1 MEEEP
6 LLLDDEDGGG
16 IAETSF
22 QGVPP
27 NITEDDFKDFEVG
40 MSVSRYDGKGGRQR
54 VNCCQ
59 GLMKDCLELID
70 AEAST
75 VLESEDIE
83 DIDISALN
91 MVVCRETLDV
101 RNEME
106 VYNALLRWSGRE
118 CKRQK
123 LEMTNANRRKVLEG
137 CQYLVRYLT
146 MSQEEF
152 LRASGLLTLEEQD
165 ALLVIIA
172 QGDSVSIANEEPLPD
187 HLIGMRT
194 IMRTKRKGRPTG
206 ASKKKFST
214 RIKGR
219 NKNKD
224 SAAKVDK
231 IVEQQRKMQLRS
243 AVSQETSNNKEKFNI
258 IEEFFIC
265 LACIFD

>member
-40 MSVSRYDGKGGRQR
+40 MAVSRYDGKGGRQR